1 MREVFSGLLSG
12 QGLLVFIRSLA
23 GEQVNEAD
31 QRLFANWKFWVDI
44 AVSHHVENMG

>member
-12 QGLLVFIRSLA
+12 QGLLVLIRSLA
-23 GEQVNEAD
+23 GEQANEAD
-31 QRLFANWKFWVDI
+31 QRLFANCKFWVDI